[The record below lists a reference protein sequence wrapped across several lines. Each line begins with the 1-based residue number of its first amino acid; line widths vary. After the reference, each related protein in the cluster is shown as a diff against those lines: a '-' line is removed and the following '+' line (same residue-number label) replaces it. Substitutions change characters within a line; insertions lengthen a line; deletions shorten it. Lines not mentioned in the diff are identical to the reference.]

1 MKNINIFKN
10 ICLLS
15 GFILFSA
22 SSAFADNETVMQT
35 KASNILNTTPGK
47 SMIMTHIEEKTP
59 SCKSLIWQ
67 SNCGIDTINS
77 SLDDLKSF
85 AIKETKDSEKIEK
98 AIKNT
103 NSETAPIGP
112 SALNPQKTI
121 TLDDLDDFD
130 DSENSFIKIKILT
143 KEKPENTSL

>member
-1 MKNINIFKN
+1 MKNINLFKY

-22 SSAFADNETVMQT
+22 LSAFADNETVMQT
-35 KASNILNTTPGK
+35 KASNILNTNPGK

-67 SNCGIDTINS
+67 SSDGINTINS
-77 SLDDLKSF
+77 SLDDLKNF

-98 AIKNT
+98 AIKNS

-112 SALNPQKTI
+112 SVINPSKTI
-121 TLDDLDDFD
+121 TIEDLDDFD
-130 DSENSFIKIKILT
+130 DYENSGIKIKVLT
-143 KEKPENTSL
+143 KEKPENSSL